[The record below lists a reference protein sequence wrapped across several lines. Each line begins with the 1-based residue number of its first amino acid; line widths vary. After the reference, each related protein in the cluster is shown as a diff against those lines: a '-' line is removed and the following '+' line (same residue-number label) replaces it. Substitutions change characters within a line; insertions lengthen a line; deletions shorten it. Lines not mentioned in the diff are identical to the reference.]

1 MTAEQL
7 RHESLRFRNQFFL
20 EPSSALED
28 LHGWQHVPIR
38 GTWHIVA
45 HPGLRTVTRSRDG
58 LELVLLGSLRDP
70 DSAGDSDEV
79 ILDAADE

>member
-1 MTAEQL
+1 MAA
-7 RHESLRFRNQFFL
+7 R
-20 EPSSALED
+20 A
-28 LHGWQHVPIR
+28 IR

-58 LELVLLGSLRDP
+58 LELVLRGSLLAP

>member
-7 RHESLRFRNQFFL
+7 RHESLRFGNQFFL
-20 EPSSALED
+20 DPSSALED
-28 LHGWQHVPIR
+28 LHRWQHVPIR

-45 HPGLRTVTRSRDG
+45 HPGLRTVTLRRDG
-58 LELVLLGSLRDP
+58 
-70 DSAGDSDEV
+70 AGDSDEV